1 MALGI
6 KIKNVKFK
14 NKYTV
19 QELYEAIKHKDITA
33 GAPEL
38 TKLGLAYIIT
48 YPALDDQNQVWVMAA
63 GFGKSTNKYSIQKQD
78 RAGVGNLAKNMAL
91 NSVTNGC
98 YGIGGMAGDNVKKC
112 EQLVVDTAKELEAMD
127 L

>member
-6 KIKNVKFK
+6 KIKKVKFK
-14 NKYTV
+14 NKYTI
-19 QELYEAIKHKDITA
+19 QELYEAIKDKEFTA
-33 GAPEL
+33 GVPEL
-38 TKLGLAYIIT
+38 TKHGFAYIIT
-48 YPALDDQNQVWVMAA
+48 FPALDDQNQVWVMAA

-91 NSVTNGC
+91 NSVTNGF

>member
-19 QELYEAIKHKDITA
+19 QELYEAIKDKEFTA
-33 GAPEL
+33 GVPEL
-38 TKLGLAYIIT
+38 TKHGFAYIIT
-48 YPALDDQNQVWVMAA
+48 FPALDDQNQVWVMAA
-63 GFGKSTNKYSIQKQD
+63 GKSTNKYSIQKQD

-91 NSVTNGC
+91 SSVTNGF

>member
-19 QELYEAIKHKDITA
+19 QELYEAIKDKEFTA
-33 GAPEL
+33 GVPEL
-38 TKLGLAYIIT
+38 TKHGFAYIIT
-48 YPALDDQNQVWVMAA
+48 FPALDDQNQVWVMAA

-78 RAGVGNLAKNMAL
+78 RAGVGNLAKIWHSTVL
-91 NSVTNGC
+91 QTGST
-98 YGIGGMAGDNVKKC
+98 
-112 EQLVVDTAKELEAMD
+112 ELEEWPVTM
-127 L
+127 LRNVSSL